1 MSRLCAAELPADTL
15 LLEDV
20 TVSAVKKAGNAAA
33 AVTFV
38 ARPEIE
44 SARVLSPRD
53 VTAFAPNVFIPDY
66 GSRMTSTIYVRGI
79 GARID
84 QPSLC
89 LTIDNVPVLSKDN
102 YDVDL
107 MEMSRVEV
115 LRGPQSALY
124 GRNAMAGVM
133 NVTTTAAGADPGTR
147 VLLEGASRMAFKAG
161 VAHSRRTSDRF
172 ALAANVYFTSR
183 GGEYRNEYNGKLT
196 DWERQ
201 GSARLKM
208 EWRPSARFTITN
220 TLWGGHSRQGGY
232 PYEWTQTGQI
242 AYNDTC
248 FYRRTNIMDGLTINF
263 NTDWG
268 TITAITSYQFLDD
281 NMTLD
286 QDFTPMPYFTLTQ
299 ARTEH
304 AVTQEVIVKHGDGS
318 SVSATSR
325 ETEEPSPLRV
335 EWLAGAFGFYR
346 SMTMTAPVTFKDTGI
361 AELIENHRN
370 AAAPDYPIAWHSR
383 QMLLGSDFK
392 MPSHGVAAY
401 GQVTFHLGDWILD
414 AGLRLD
420 YERVALD
427 YHSETHSGYD
437 VMHGG
442 SVYASTPID
451 IDDGGHMSRS
461 FTQLLPRVAVSRG
474 WQGGKAWVSVGKSYK
489 AGGFNT
495 QMFSDVLQ
503 QRLMGMMGISAAYDA
518 DRIVG
523 YKPEVAW
530 NYEAGARLDRLA
542 GGRLTVEANAFWID
556 CRDRQ
561 LTTFPDGT
569 TTGRVMTNAG
579 RTRSVGVEA
588 QATLR
593 LTDATVVAANYGF
606 TDARFVRYHDG
617 RNDYRHRFVPYAPR
631 HTLFASARHRFDVN
645 RSWLHAVELGARVN
659 AAGPIAWNEAN
670 TMTQRFYALLG
681 ADVTLRSN
689 RWSLQLWGTNL
700 TGTRYATFYFV
711 SIGHEFLQR
720 GRSRAF
726 GATLRLDF

>member
-1 MSRLCAAELPADTL
+1 MIAAMTAMAATEPADTL
-15 LLEDV
+15 ILDEV
-20 TVSAVKKAGNAAA
+20 TVSAVKGAAVDAAA
-33 AVTFV
+33 TTVVTRQTV
-38 ARPEIE
+38 ERQ
-44 SARVLSPRD
+44 RLLTPRD
-53 VTAFAPNVFIPDY
+53 VTELSPNVFIPDY
-66 GSRMTSTIYVRGI
+66 GSRMTSTVYVRGI

-84 QPSLC
+84 QPSLG

-115 LRGPQSALY
+115 LRGPQSVLY

-133 NVTTTAAGADPGTR
+133 NVTTTAAGANPGTR
-147 VLLEGASRMAFKAG
+147 VLLEGASHMTFKAG
-161 VAHSRRTSDRF
+161 VAHSRRASDRF
-172 ALAANVYFTSR
+172 ALAANIYFTSR
-183 GGEYRNEYNGKLT
+183 GGEYRNQYNSKLV

-208 EWRPSARFTITN
+208 EWRPSERFTLTN
-220 TLWGGHSRQGGY
+220 TLSGGHSWQGGY

-248 FYRRTNIMDGLTINF
+248 FYRRTNIMDGLTVSLA
-263 NTDWG
+263 TDWG
-268 TITAITSYQFLDD
+268 TLTSLTSYQFLDD

-286 QDFTPMPYFTLTQ
+286 QDFTPLPYFTLTQ

-304 AVTQEVIVKHGDGS
+304 AVTQEVVARSLRG
-318 SVSATSR
+318 AYR
-325 ETEEPSPLRV
+325 RV
-335 EWLAGAFGFYR
+335 EWIVGAFGFYR
-346 SMTMTAPVTFKDTGI
+346 HMTMTAPVTFKGTGI
-361 AELIENHRN
+361 AELIETHRN
-370 AAAPDYPIAWHSR
+370 AAAPDYPIAWYSR
-383 QMLLGSDFK
+383 QMLLASDFK
-392 MPSHGVAAY
+392 MPGHGVAAY
-401 GQVTFHLGDWILD
+401 GQVTLHLGDWTLD

-427 YHSETHSGYD
+427 YHSETHTGYD

-442 SVYASTPID
+442 NVYASTPID
-451 IDDGGHMSRS
+451 IDDSGHMSRS

-503 QRLMGMMGISAAYDA
+503 QRLMGIMGIGAAYDA

-588 QATLR
+588 QVSWR
-593 LTDATVVAANYGF
+593 PTDATLVAASYGF

-617 RNDYRHRFVPYAPR
+617 RNDYRHRLVPYAPR
-631 HTLFASARHRFDVN
+631 HTLHASARHRFDVN

-681 ADVTLRSN
+681 ADVTVRGN

-720 GRSRAF
+720 GRGRAF
-726 GATLRLDF
+726 GATLRLDL